1 MNRVADDIRRWRRPL
16 MVVGVAVAVTL
27 SGCTTW
33 RQAYPG
39 TLASAEN
46 VVRVQEPA
54 EIRVLLPGGEEV
66 RLFDPAVVGDSIVGD
81 LDHSTVGYRA
91 VSLDDVLRLYV
102 RDVDE
107 RRTTAVGVL
116 ISIGAFLLFVPKT

>member
-1 MNRVADDIRRWRRPL
+1 MTRVSQDGRWVRRPL
-16 MVVGVAVAVTL
+16 MVIAVLLAVTL

-33 RQAYPG
+33 TQAWPG
-39 TLASAEN
+39 SLDSPEA
-46 VVRVQEPA
+46 VVLVREPG
-54 EIRVLLPGGEEV
+54 EIRVRLLRGEEV
-66 RLFDPAVVGDSIVGD
+66 ELFDPAIVGDSIVGD

-116 ISIGAFLLFVPKT
+116 ISIGAFLLFVPTT

>member
-1 MNRVADDIRRWRRPL
+1 MTRVSHDSRWLRRWRI
-16 MVVGVAVAVTL
+16 VGGVALAIAA

-33 RQAYPG
+33 TQAWPG
-39 TLASAEN
+39 SLDSPEA
-46 VVRVQEPA
+46 VVLVREPS
-54 EIRVLLPGGEEV
+54 EIRVRLLRGEEV
-66 RLFDPAVVGDSIVGD
+66 ELFDPAIVGDSIVGD
-81 LDHSTVGYRA
+81 LDHSAVGYRA